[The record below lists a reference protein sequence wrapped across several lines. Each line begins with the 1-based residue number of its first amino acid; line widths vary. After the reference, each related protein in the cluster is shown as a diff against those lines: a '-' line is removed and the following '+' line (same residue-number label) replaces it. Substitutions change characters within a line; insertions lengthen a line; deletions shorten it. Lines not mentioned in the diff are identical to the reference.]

1 MVKTQL
7 EKNFESGIKF
17 LKSKN
22 LKFKKLSETVGY
34 FKYNSREL
42 TFESLVKII
51 INQQLSN
58 NVATTIFNKLKNNF
72 FSSKSIAPQ
81 DIIKLKDSKFKDCGI
96 SKSKTEFILNIAK
109 EINMNPTLLQSWK
122 DLEDENAFIE
132 ITKFKGFGPWS
143 ANIILLSCLGRQ
155 DILPY
160 NDATIQK
167 AVMNLFGF
175 ELNRNNYAKLNWAK
189 PYRSILCMYLWRW
202 VDGGMKKI
210 S

>member
-96 SKSKTEFILNIAK
+96 SKLISLNIY
-109 EINMNPTLLQSWK
+109 LLPASM
-122 DLEDENAFIE
+122 LN
-132 ITKFKGFGPWS
+132 TNS
-143 ANIILLSCLGRQ
+143 NLLLSKIR
-155 DILPY
+155 
-160 NDATIQK
+160 
-167 AVMNLFGF
+167 AVV
-175 ELNRNNYAKLNWAK
+175 ELTETLK
-189 PYRSILCMYLWRW
+189 
-202 VDGGMKKI
+202 
-210 S
+210 